1 MECSSKKNRINKVEI
16 IKVVS
21 ILVYLSVNNFRSVDV
36 ILRSLGTDP
45 TRAEHWSKITKIRP
59 SQFLTFLKY
68 APEIGPQTKLL
79 HEFKYYQIWHVS
91 HTGTEVQ

>member
-1 MECSSKKNRINKVEI
+1 MNYFCPCSHVDFFAFRLDESHDEWMKCSSKKNRINKVEI

-45 TRAEHWSKITKIRP
+45 TRA
-59 SQFLTFLKY
+59 
-68 APEIGPQTKLL
+68 
-79 HEFKYYQIWHVS
+79 
-91 HTGTEVQ
+91 